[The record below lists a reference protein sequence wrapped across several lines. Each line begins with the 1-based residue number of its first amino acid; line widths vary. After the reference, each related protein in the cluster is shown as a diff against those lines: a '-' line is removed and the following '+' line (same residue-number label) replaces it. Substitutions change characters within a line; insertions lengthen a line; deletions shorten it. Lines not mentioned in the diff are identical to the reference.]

1 LRAIPSTKPHPKRKE
16 IGIILASNV
25 KRDYYEVLGVSRDAG
40 EQEIKSA
47 YRKLALQ
54 FHPDRNPNNPDAE
67 EKFKE
72 CSEAYA
78 ILADAD
84 KRAAYDRFGHA
95 AVGGAGSG
103 GFDPTVFQDVSEIF
117 GDFFGFGD
125 LFGGGARRGTRAQRG
140 PDLREDVT
148 LEFEEAVFGTETN
161 VTVRRHETCEDCRGS
176 GAAPGKAPVPCR
188 SCAGRG
194 QVRYQQGFF
203 SMARTCPTC
212 QGAGSV
218 ITDPCSKCKG
228 EGRVLRQRAV
238 DTKVPA
244 GVEDGTRIRFSGLGE
259 AGPHGGPAGD
269 LYVVLHVKEHAFFER
284 EGNDLHCV
292 IPVSFAQAA
301 LGTEIRVPTLDGE
314 HSLKVPE
321 GVQSGT
327 TMRIRGKGVPVLNGH
342 GKGDLFVE
350 VRVQTPSKLNK
361 RQRELLQEL
370 DGMARVE
377 NKPQRRTLLGKVKD
391 IFG

>member
-1 LRAIPSTKPHPKRKE
+1 
-16 IGIILASNV
+16 
-25 KRDYYEVLGVSRDAG
+25 VLGISRSASD
-40 EQEIKSA
+40 QEIKSA

-95 AVGGAGSG
+95 AVSGSAAA
-103 GFDPTVFQDVSEIF
+103 GFDPTVFQDFSEIF

-125 LFGGGARRGTRAQRG
+125 LFGGGTRRRSRAQRG
-140 PDLREDVT
+140 PDLREDIT
-148 LEFEEAVFGTETN
+148 LEFEEAVFGKATE

-176 GAAPGKAPVPCR
+176 GAAAGKAPVTCR
-188 SCAGRG
+188 SCGGRG

-212 QGAGSV
+212 QGVGSV
-218 ITDPCSKCKG
+218 ITDPCPRCKG
-228 EGRVLRQRAV
+228 AGRVLRQKTIDA
-238 DTKVPA
+238 TIPA

-259 AGPHGGPAGD
+259 AGAYGGPAGD
-269 LYVVLHVKEHAFFER
+269 LYVVLHVKEHPFFER
-284 EGNDLHCV
+284 EGTDLHCI
-292 IPVSFAQAA
+292 IPISFTQAA

-314 HSLKVPE
+314 HNLKIPE
-321 GVQSGT
+321 GIQSGT

-350 VRVQTPSKLNK
+350 LRVQTPGKLSK
-361 RQRELLQEL
+361 RQRDLLQEL
-370 DGMARVE
+370 EGTAKID
-377 NKPQRRTLLGKVKD
+377 NKPQRRTLMGKVKD
-391 IFG
+391 MFS

>member
-1 LRAIPSTKPHPKRKE
+1 
-16 IGIILASNV
+16 
-25 KRDYYEVLGVSRDAG
+25 VLGVTREAS

-54 FHPDRNPNNPDAE
+54 YHPDRNPNNPDAE

-95 AVGGAGSG
+95 AVSGAGAG
-103 GFDPTVFQDVSEIF
+103 GIDPSVFQDFSEIF

-125 LFGGGARRGTRAQRG
+125 LFGGGGRRRSRAQRG
-140 PDLREDVT
+140 ADLREDIS
-148 LEFEEAVFGTETN
+148 LEFEEAVFGKETQ
-161 VTVRRHETCEDCRGS
+161 VTVRRHESCEDCRGS
-176 GAAPGKAPVPCR
+176 GAAAGKSPVACR
-188 SCAGRG
+188 SCGGRG

-203 SMARTCPTC
+203 TMARTCPTC

-218 ITDPCSKCKG
+218 ITDPCPKCKG
-228 EGRVLRQRAV
+228 EGRLLRQRVV
-238 DTKVPA
+238 DAKIPA
-244 GVEDGTRIRFSGLGE
+244 GVEDGTRIRFTGLGE
-259 AGPHGGPAGD
+259 AGAFGGPAGD
-269 LYVVLHVKEHAFFER
+269 LYLVLHVKEHPFFER
-284 EGNDLHCV
+284 EGTDLHCV
-292 IPVSFAQAA
+292 IPISFSQAA
-301 LGTEIRVPTLDGE
+301 LGTEIQVPTLDGE
-314 HSLKVPE
+314 HHLKIPE

-327 TMRIRGKGVPVLNGH
+327 TMRVRGKGVPVLNGH

-350 VRVQTPSKLNK
+350 LRVQTPTKLNK

-370 DGMARVE
+370 EGSNKVE
-377 NKPQRRTLLGKVKD
+377 NKPQRRTLIGKVKD
-391 IFG
+391 IFS